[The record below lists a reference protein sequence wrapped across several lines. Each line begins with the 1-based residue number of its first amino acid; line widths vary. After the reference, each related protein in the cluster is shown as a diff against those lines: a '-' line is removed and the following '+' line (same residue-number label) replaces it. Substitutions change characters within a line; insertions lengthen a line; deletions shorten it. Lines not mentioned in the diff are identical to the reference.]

1 MRVEGTTNERM
12 ARGIETDFE
21 IVGIRGRAKMI
32 TFIKRDGTRFA
43 ASYSHLHGI
52 HLIVGGLRLEFT
64 RFNVVVQGDWLQA
77 IHHALADHRVSFLSE
92 SEVEFSVEP
101 YPEKAIIRKIMLTGL
116 TRPV

>member
-1 MRVEGTTNERM
+1 MRVEGTMNERM
-12 ARGIETDFE
+12 ARGIEANFE
-21 IVGIRGRAKMI
+21 LVGIRGRAKMI

-64 RFNVVVQGDWLQA
+64 RFNVVVQGERLQA

-92 SEVEFSVEP
+92 SETEFPEDL
-101 YPEKAIIRKIMLTGL
+101 YAEKAIIRRIMLTGL

>member
-1 MRVEGTTNERM
+1 MRVEPRGNERM
-12 ARGIETDFE
+12 GIGIEADFE

-64 RFNVVVQGDWLQA
+64 RFNVVVQGERLQA
-77 IHHALADHRVSFLSE
+77 IHHALADHRVSFLCE
-92 SEVEFSVEP
+92 SEVEFPLEP
-101 YPEKAIIRKIMLTGL
+101 FSEKAHIRRIIHTGP
-116 TRPV
+116 TRSA